1 MENFF
6 DVATRQELLKFF
18 DYEDMVDDSECMAIE
33 RGRLDQHPDFNLEKL
48 AWLYHYRDDEKRADD
63 CVKQIKDNDF
73 RFETLAY
80 LAHSRG
86 DKKLADSCIEKIS
99 NPERSLLVS
108 MSLYECQ

>member
-6 DVATRQELLKFF
+6 DIATRQELLKFF
-18 DYEDMVDDSECMAIE
+18 EYEDMVDDPECMAIE
-33 RGRLDQHPDFNLEKL
+33 RERLDQHPDSNLEKL
-48 AWLYHYRDDEKRADD
+48 AWLYQYRNDEKSADD

-80 LAHSRG
+80 LSHSRG
-86 DKKLADSCIEKIS
+86 DKKLADSYIEKIS